1 MIKTNTGFI
10 TSSSIRSRIN
20 AHPVNGGYTL
30 PRLSRQDYAQR
41 TLATRMLSGVSLAR
55 SFFDTFP
62 RITRGSESLLTFL
75 SEKCPPLTIS
85 GPNMRSQNTYS
96 GQEYFIKN
104 NHIGTS
110 TTGKTFHFSEFTPRS
125 SDTNGKCV
133 VLFSG
138 LGMSVEAYYRIGE
151 STEETQ
157 DSIMKR
163 LINMGYRVIIVDF
176 PEIGK
181 NSSYFS
187 TRNSFEAMRD
197 EIIPAFLDFLD
208 RNRQLH
214 ENGLYF
220 MAHSMG
226 GLMLYSYFET
236 LREKPEELKKFSPL
250 LKNILTLAA
259 PELPIPDVSPMF
271 PALMAANPVLA
282 KMAPNVGY
290 KSLGAFAN
298 KLIPGSLLVGGDLS
312 LAAYRMDFPPSLLAE
327 MFAYATKNFSF
338 DLAFF
343 LINSFWIGRF
353 PFINYEDL
361 FTLPGQRQIRIIGH
375 NDPISTV
382 EGLYFRLSAEKAREK
397 SALLRITQDGD
408 GVYEAIRAS
417 RSLPV
422 TGIAIDN
429 IKHLEI
435 SCVNKYFDMA
445 VWPIVLSFLQE
456 PLEHKG

>member
-1 MIKTNTGFI
+1 MIKTNAGFI
-10 TSSSIRSRIN
+10 TSSSIRSRFN
-20 AHPVNGGYTL
+20 AHPVNGGYRL
-30 PRLSRQDYAQR
+30 LNLSRQDLAQR
-41 TLATRMLSGVSLAR
+41 TLAATMLSGVSIAR
-55 SFFDTFP
+55 SFFKAFP
-62 RITRGSESLLTFL
+62 GVTRNSENLLAFL
-75 SEKCPPLTIS
+75 SEQCPPITIS
-85 GPNMRSQNTYS
+85 GPNMSPNILEDRKGYFVKRSYI
-96 GQEYFIKN
+96 E
-104 NHIGTS
+104 TS
-110 TTGKTFHFSEFTPRS
+110 TTGKIFHFSEFTPKTS
-125 SDTNGKCV
+125 ETNGKCI

-151 STEETQ
+151 STKEIQ

-163 LINMGYRVIIVDF
+163 LISLGFRVIIVDF
-176 PEIGK
+176 PEMGK
-181 NSSYFS
+181 NSSYIS
-187 TRNSFEAMRD
+187 PKNSFEAMRD
-197 EIIPAFLDFLD
+197 EILPAFLDFLA
-208 RNRQLH
+208 RNSQLH

-220 MAHSMG
+220 LAHSMG

-236 LREKPEELKKFSPL
+236 LMANPEELRKYAPL

-353 PFINYEDL
+353 PFINYDDL

-382 EGLYFRLSAEKAREK
+382 EGLYFRFSAEKAREK
-397 SALLRITQDGD
+397 SALLRITQDGE
-408 GVYEAIRAS
+408 GVDEAITAS